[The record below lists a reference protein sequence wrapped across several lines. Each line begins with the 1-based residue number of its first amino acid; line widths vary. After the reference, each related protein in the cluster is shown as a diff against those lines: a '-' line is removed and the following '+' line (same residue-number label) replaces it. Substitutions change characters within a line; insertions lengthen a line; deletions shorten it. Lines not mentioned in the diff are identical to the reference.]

1 MATKFSPPK
10 EDREQATEFAR
21 RRSFS
26 PYVAVTY
33 PGSGPRMQTVEL
45 TLRGTTIGTMVK
57 HFSRGKHVS
66 TTYFL
71 PPFHGDPLAHLPKHR
86 GEAVEHPAPIAGRIL
101 RDSDALQEKLGIELL
116 RGEVITLDGEVYEV
130 GQFAGSKVE
139 LWRQGERKARTGP
152 EKHEAG
158 KNPKIAT
165 GSGPW
170 TVYHEVHRPLG
181 QPDFHHHRFATKKL
195 AESHARQLSLV
206 ESGRYITVH
215 HRGLEVS
222 EWYKGTTP
230 REPGWAGGYRPHG
243 RTMGPERAEKHESGR
258 NPMIYTIRNANKKV
272 VAKIVEGKPGEKIR
286 VTSYDDLGRAYTHNE
301 KSLFDAAAHVGGRG
315 ATVSGGWE
323 DLEPSSRL
331 LLQRWSAA
339 KHESG
344 RNPLTLGERAKMRLG
359 VLSPAA
365 ARSANSREKDL
376 FRSHT
381 GEIQRLAESV
391 EACRRCEHG
400 AEKRALKQLALARK
414 TLEGL
419 TKLAKYRSDPDV
431 AEASLKAFRRQIAA
445 AEGVLTGKKPAAIV
459 KRDPKAGRGRHSK
472 FGEYEEA
479 QVHESENNPRVSRT
493 HPRRREVAVFKA
505 HSSSRA
511 TAVAAKLR
519 KAGHD
524 SAVIGGYGGRTV
536 VIDTPTRGT
545 KGGSLSA
552 ADAALRAKIRVLV
565 GKK

>member
-1 MATKFSPPK
+1 MAHRWHSYLASARTAGARTASEIWEARTSFNPWPLAIAPAGVLNSWLSEIGSLRTAPD
-10 EDREQATEFAR
+10 EVEREIRDTFLEGFHEYAAR
-21 RRSFS
+21 KYESDVMPEAPSGSF
-26 PYVAVTY
+26 Y
-33 PGSGPRMQTVEL
+33 RVEL
-45 TLRGTTIGTMVK
+45 YNLVKGGMAVGNGWMV
-57 HFSRGKHVS
+57 RRVS
-66 TTYFL
+66 
-71 PPFHGDPLAHLPKHR
+71 PSVSP
-86 GEAVEHPAPIAGRIL
+86 
-101 RDSDALQEKLGIELL
+101 SKLGPSHLVVVKFETDERGARELAARL
-116 RGEVITLDGEVYEV
+116 NRLS
-130 GQFAGSKVE
+130 AGSKS
-139 LWRQGERKARTGP
+139 LPSGS
-152 EKHEAG
+152 KHEAG
-158 KNPKIAT
+158 K
-165 GSGPW
+165 
-170 TVYHEVHRPLG
+170 
-181 QPDFHHHRFATKKL
+181 
-195 AESHARQLSLV
+195 
-206 ESGRYITVH
+206 
-215 HRGLEVS
+215 
-222 EWYKGTTP
+222 
-230 REPGWAGGYRPHG
+230 
-243 RTMGPERAEKHESGR
+243 

>member
-1 MATKFSPPK
+1 MKTMKNPSTGSTTMSHSDQSFVENLK
-10 EDREQATEFAR
+10 EQAAKLNLAIGKI
-21 RRSFS
+21 SFS
-26 PYVAVTY
+26 KLPKGVTLFKRSMSVLILRNGKEIGSVY
-33 PGSGPRMQTVEL
+33 RHSEPRPGVRAFDE
-45 TLRGTTIGTMVK
+45 
-57 HFSRGKHVS
+57 VS
-66 TTYFL
+66 TGL
-71 PPFHGDPLAHLPKHR
+71 PVSAPNYGSRHVGSPALQWLVEQAHER
-86 GEAVEHPAPIAGRIL
+86 GE
-101 RDSDALQEKLGIELL
+101 
-116 RGEVITLDGEVYEV
+116 
-130 GQFAGSKVE
+130 
-139 LWRQGERKARTGP
+139 
-152 EKHEAG
+152 
-158 KNPKIAT
+158 
-165 GSGPW
+165 
-170 TVYHEVHRPLG
+170 
-181 QPDFHHHRFATKKL
+181 
-195 AESHARQLSLV
+195 
-206 ESGRYITVH
+206 
-215 HRGLEVS
+215 
-222 EWYKGTTP
+222 
-230 REPGWAGGYRPHG
+230 
-243 RTMGPERAEKHESGR
+243 
-258 NPMIYTIRNANKKV
+258 
-272 VAKIVEGKPGEKIR
+272 
-286 VTSYDDLGRAYTHNE
+286 
-301 KSLFDAAAHVGGRG
+301 
-315 ATVSGGWE
+315 
-323 DLEPSSRL
+323 
-331 LLQRWSAA
+331 
-339 KHESG
+339 
-344 RNPLTLGERAKMRLG
+344 NPLTLGERAKMRLG